1 MHPKRIT
8 KADKNMVHDLD
19 YKDIEFPVPGKD
31 LGTIEKTNNVFINVF
46 CYENELIYPVH
57 MSDQKYEDCMDLLL
71 ITDEKSHIMS
81 TSKISTDLCL
91 TRQGIKINT
100 FANIVYNILVVKEF
114 WQNIK

>member
-71 ITDEKSHIMS
+71 ITDENKSHYVYIKDFHRFMS
-81 TSKISTDLCL
+81 NKA
-91 TRQGIKINT
+91 RYKNNT